1 MDIMTPEKRSALM
14 SRIKGKGTTPELYI
28 ERLMSAGGL
37 QFGQHDP
44 SLPGKPDFV
53 FREDSVAVFIDGD
66 FWHGWRFP
74 VWQHKLSDQWQQ
86 KISTNRNRDD
96 RNHRKLRRWGWTV
109 LRIWEHQVE
118 ADPVGC
124 VGRIASVVTSQV
136 VDLELVKACYS
147 ELPKLKRRRR
157 LPKP

>member
-28 ERLMSAGGL
+28 EWLMSAGGL
-37 QFGQHDP
+37 HFDQHDS

-53 FREDSVAVFIDGD
+53 FREDRVAVFIDGD

-74 VWQHKLSDQWQQ
+74 VWQHKLSEEWQQ
-86 KISTNRNRDD
+86 KISANRMRDG
-96 RNHRKLRRWGWTV
+96 RNHRKLRRCGWNV

-118 ADPVGC
+118 SDPIGC
-124 VGRIASVVTSQV
+124 VQRIASVLNSQI
-136 VDLELVKACYS
+136 VDVESVRECYA
-147 ELPKLKRRRR
+147 ELPKLKRRPR